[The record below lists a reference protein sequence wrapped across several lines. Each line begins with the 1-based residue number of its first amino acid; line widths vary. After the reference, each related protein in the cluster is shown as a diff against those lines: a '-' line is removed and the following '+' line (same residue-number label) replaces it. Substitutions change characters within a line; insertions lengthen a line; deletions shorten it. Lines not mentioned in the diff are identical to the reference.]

1 MEQPPNRLDD
11 SPAGRCH
18 SFPRDTII
26 RMSPR
31 GTSMLSFPPFRGFVR
46 VIVLACV
53 ILYFATLLLP
63 HNLSNSITQ
72 LLWLLPLAVMH
83 GWIWQLIT
91 YSFLHGSVTH
101 IVFNMLSL
109 WLVGAYLEQLVGT
122 RKVTELYF
130 ISVLGGSLATLA
142 LAYLHWFGVTPLTP
156 TVGASAGI
164 FGLMVGFAVL
174 FGDMEFIM
182 FPLPIRVRAKYLV
195 LIYIIIALAGL
206 LGTGREGIAYIA
218 HLGGALAGYIYL
230 KLSPR
235 KGYATAST
243 EWWYGMRNAWYR
255 NKRKRAAKKFQ
266 VYMRDQDS
274 RLPDRND
281 DSRPN

>member
-1 MEQPPNRLDD
+1 
-11 SPAGRCH
+11 
-18 SFPRDTII
+18 
-26 RMSPR
+26 
-31 GTSMLSFPPFRGFVR
+31 MLSFPPFRGFVR

-230 KLSPR
+230 ELSPR